1 MFLNLGLGRMGCL
14 VGALGISAALDLNF
28 ASGTF
33 PREVTHSRSGAA
45 TQVYDDGLVDYA
57 PENLLLYSSTISN
70 AAWTGSNRTIS
81 DNTTADPPGTTG
93 GTTADTIVEDTSVGA
108 FHWIAQAVT
117 KPAVAERYLFTGYCH
132 SSSARDIAVY
142 LQNGANGC
150 NARFRPST
158 GVNTGPAAT
167 FGSGWSSVSS
177 SITSIGGGWHRFALQ
192 ATSDGTTSITAQIA
206 LYNAAFSYTGDGVS
220 GAVVYGLR
228 LQRGTHSR
236 AEDDFLLQTT
246 SAAVYG
252 PRITYDPSSLAC
264 LGYLN
269 EPQRTNQYVGSASVA
284 GFAPLVGT
292 VTATPNYGADAFGAA
307 ATTTRWQCDGT
318 NRFMRWVSG
327 NCGIDADSTGYCVSF
342 FYRGSLASI
351 AAVSG
356 RSGAW
361 VAPTDLGTAGPGG
374 IKRAFAAITS
384 GATGVAYLDFAVQA
398 SSDVQIWG
406 LQVEKNATV
415 PSSYIPTTGTSATRA
430 ADVAYVDVATWLP
443 ALSMTNATLY
453 AEVQLLEVVTFAR
466 ILGTNSGVAPLYV
479 GTSATEVGTYDGAT
493 PPTVAGSS
501 MLTAARKM
509 AVSLGAG
516 SRVVALAGATTTDAS
531 NASPLPTRLYIGSN
545 QGTTDFLSGL
555 FKTTRAYYGAQSATQ
570 IATLTT

>member
-33 PREVTHSRSGAA
+33 PPQVTHSRSSSA
-45 TQVYDDGLVDYA
+45 TQVYSDGLVDFA
-57 PENLLLYSSTISN
+57 PENLLLYSRTLSN
-70 AAWTGSNRTIS
+70 GAWTGSNRTIS
-81 DNTTADPPGTTG
+81 DNTTADPPDTTN
-93 GTTADTIVEDTSVGA
+93 GTTADTIVENTAAAA

-206 LYNAAFSYTGDGVS
+206 LYNAAFSYTGDGTS

-269 EPQRTNQYVGSASVA
+269 EPQRTNLLLNSATLSTQNVA
-284 GFAPLVGT
+284 VSAQEYTLSFYGTGTVTLTAASTAGPLVGT
-292 VTATPNYGADAFGAA
+292 GAYPNRVTLTFTPSAGIL
-307 ATTTRWQCDGT
+307 TVT
-318 NRFMRWVSG
+318 VSG
-327 NCGIDADSTGYCVSF
+327 SVTNAQLEAGST
-342 FYRGSLASI
+342 
-351 AAVSG
+351 
-356 RSGAW
+356 
-361 VAPTDLGTAGPGG
+361 
-374 IKRAFAAITS
+374 
-384 GATGVAYLDFAVQA
+384 A
-398 SSDVQIWG
+398 SSW
-406 LQVEKNATV
+406 
-415 PSSYIPTTGTSATRA
+415 IPTTGTSATRA

-443 ALSMTNATLY
+443 ALSITNATFY
-453 AEVQLLEVVTFAR
+453 AR
-466 ILGTNSGVAPLYV
+466 IKANAADISTRVMSTDAG
-479 GTSATEVGTYDGAT
+479 GTSLVEINNFFEVGSWDGT
-493 PPTVAGSS
+493 GYAGITGG
-501 MLTAARKM
+501 LLIGNDRQV
-509 AVSLGAG
+509 AVSLASGA
-516 SRVVALAGATTTDAS
+516 RVLAYGGATTSSAS
-531 NASPLPTRLYIGSN
+531 NGLSATTRIYIGSEAGVSN
-545 QGTTDFLSGL
+545 YFNGTFAECKA
-555 FKTTRAYYGAQSATQ
+555 FYGAQSAGQ